1 MIKKLLKNFN
11 AIESNDK
18 IFFFVLY
25 FFPISLI
32 LGNLVI
38 NTFIFFF
45 SLSFILNFKKNRYST
60 QNGII
65 YFFIFFVFSLIIN
78 LFFSTNF
85 ENSFPR
91 VIKIFFIILL
101 TAETIRIFKKYD
113 EKFLKN
119 IFFIWSLIF
128 SVVLFDCVFEI
139 IFGFNTLGFFSLY
152 PGRIASFFGEELIV
166 GAFVHGFALFFI
178 GYLMINNSN
187 NIFLGFCI
195 LSIIIIS
202 FLIGERSNFLKLFIS
217 VIIFSFVVIKT
228 NYLNKIFS
236 LLIILGLIFGLINV
250 SEDYKHKYYYQIETL
265 FKKNGITNFYRNS
278 QYGAHYDTAIQ
289 IFYKYPLFGV
299 GIKNFRFESGKD
311 IYINDDFE
319 KNNSRQA
326 THPHQ
331 VHLEFLSET
340 GIFGYFCFLLFI
352 SYSLIVSLKNYL
364 RHKNIFQL
372 ASMIFILTSLL
383 PLLPSGSFLST
394 FNSGI
399 FWINYI
405 IMIGLCRDLKFKF

>member
-1 MIKKLLKNFN
+1 MIKKLFKNYN
-11 AIESNDK
+11 TIDSNDK
-18 IFFFVLY
+18 IYFLVLC

-60 QNGII
+60 KNSII
-65 YFFIFFVFSLIIN
+65 YFFLFFLFSLIIN
-78 LFFSTNF
+78 LFFSINL

-91 VIKIFFIILL
+91 VIKIFFIVLL

-113 EKFLKN
+113 EKFLKD
-119 IFFIWSLIF
+119 IFLIWSLTF

-139 IFGFNTLGFFSLY
+139 IFGFNTLGFISAY
-152 PGRIASFFGEELIV
+152 PGRIASFFGDELIA
-166 GAFVHGFALFFI
+166 GAFVHGFALFFL
-178 GYLMINNSN
+178 GNLMMRNSN

-195 LSIIIIS
+195 LAIVVIS
-202 FLIGERSNFLKLFIS
+202 LLIGERSNFLKLFIS
-217 VIIFSFVVIKT
+217 IIIFSFIVIKT
-228 NYLNKIFS
+228 SYLNKFFS
-236 LLIILGLIFGLINV
+236 LLIIFGLIIGLLNLNK
-250 SEDYKHKYYYQIETL
+250 DYKHRYYTQIETL
-265 FKKNGITNFYRNS
+265 FKKNGIINFYRNS

-289 IFYKYPLFGV
+289 IFNKYPLFGV
-299 GIKNFRFESGKD
+299 GIKNFRIESGKD
-311 IYINDDFE
+311 IYINNDFE
-319 KNNSRQA
+319 KSDSRQA

-340 GIFGYFCFLLFI
+340 GIFGYISFLLFI

-364 RHKNIFQL
+364 RYKNIFQL
-372 ASMIFILTSLL
+372 SSMIFILTSLL

-399 FWINYI
+399 FWINYT
-405 IMIGLCRDLKFKF
+405 IMIGLCKNLKLKF

>member
-1 MIKKLLKNFN
+1 MIKRLFKNYN
-11 AIESNDK
+11 TIESNDK
-18 IFFFVLY
+18 IYFLVLC

-60 QNGII
+60 KNSII
-65 YFFIFFVFSLIIN
+65 YFFLFFLFSLIIN

-113 EKFLKN
+113 EKFLKD
-119 IFFIWSLIF
+119 IFLIWSLIF
-128 SVVLFDCVFEI
+128 SIVLFDCVFEI
-139 IFGFNTLGFFSLY
+139 IFGFNTLGFISEY

-166 GAFVHGFALFFI
+166 GAFVHGFALFFL
-178 GYLMINNSN
+178 GYLMMNNSN

-195 LSIIIIS
+195 LAIILIS
-202 FLIGERSNFLKLFIS
+202 LLIGERSNFLKLFIS
-217 VIIFSFVVIKT
+217 IIIFSFIIIKT

-236 LLIILGLIFGLINV
+236 LLIIFGLIIGLLNLNK
-250 SEDYKHKYYYQIETL
+250 DYKHRYYSQIETL
-265 FKKNGITNFYRNS
+265 FKKNGIINFYRNS
-278 QYGAHYDTAIQ
+278 QYGAHYNTAIQ
-289 IFYKYPLFGV
+289 IFNKYPLFGV
-299 GIKNFRFESGKD
+299 GIKNFRIESGKD
-311 IYINDDFE
+311 IYINNDF
-319 KNNSRQA
+319 KKSNSRQA

-331 VHLEFLSET
+331 IHLEFLSET
-340 GIFGYFCFLLFI
+340 GIFGYISFLLFI
-352 SYSLIVSLKNYL
+352 SYSLIVCLKNYL
-364 RHKNIFQL
+364 RYKNIFQL
-372 ASMIFILTSLL
+372 SSMIFILTSLL
-383 PLLPSGSFLST
+383 PLIPSGSFLST

-399 FWINYI
+399 FWVNYM
-405 IMIGLCRDLKFKF
+405 IMIGLCKNLKLKF